1 MDASGLELDN
11 LGGFLMPL
19 PKIVEELK
27 KRIFDT
33 DSGIIIEDTNA
44 TNLSGFE
51 IEENPDE
58 ENK

>member
-1 MDASGLELDN
+1 
-11 LGGFLMPL
+11 MPL

-27 KRIFDT
+27 KRVFDT
-33 DSGIIIEDTNA
+33 DSGIIIEDANT

-51 IEENPDE
+51 IEENPDK

>member
-1 MDASGLELDN
+1 MDVSGLELDN
-11 LGGFLMPL
+11 LGGLFMSL